1 MSKKISFA
9 DQLSIAQRIKS
20 LKPGKSFTVK
30 TESERQEA
38 CRLAKALKDM
48 EYITFSIVTKKELG
62 GFKVAAI

>member
-1 MSKKISFA
+1 MSKTLSVA

-30 TESERQEA
+30 TEPERQEA

-48 EYITFSIVTKKELG
+48 EYITFSIVTKKEGNL
-62 GFKVAAI
+62 FKVAAI